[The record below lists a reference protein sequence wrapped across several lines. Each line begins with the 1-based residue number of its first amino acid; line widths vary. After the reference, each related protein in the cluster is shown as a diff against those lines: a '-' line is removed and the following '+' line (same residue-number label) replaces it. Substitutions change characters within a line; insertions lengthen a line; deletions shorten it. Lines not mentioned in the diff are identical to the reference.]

1 MVLIGIGAG
10 ASDSSDYAGTG
21 LDLRVFKTDDTA
33 EDVDVI
39 AQKMCVAGS
48 YRHFHLLY

>member
-10 ASDSSDYAGTG
+10 ASDSSDYLRTS

-39 AQKMCVAGS
+39 AQKMCVARS
-48 YRHFHLLY
+48 Y